1 MATETQYEALTDA
14 LNSLIE
20 INYDRERGYIKASED
35 VQDPDLKPLFRSLS
49 EDSAKYATELADYVR
64 QLQGTPST
72 GQTLS
77 GKVHQ
82 VWLDIKA
89 AISGRDRDAVI
100 GSAQFGDKTAVEAYE
115 KVLEMGKTQMIPE
128 LQSLLSR
135 QRDAIQRGLN
145 VISAEKHEDD
155 DAAADRTTTTGYSG
169 TSNTGNDT
177 DFTGVRTGGGHVDP
191 ISGNY

>member
-1 MATETQYEALTDA
+1 MATETQYEALTNA
-14 LNSLIE
+14 LNNLIE
-20 INYDRERGYIKASED
+20 INYDRERGYLKAAED
-35 VQDPDLKPLFRSLS
+35 VEDADLKPLFRSLS
-49 EDSAKYATELADYVR
+49 EDSAKYAKELADYVR
-64 QLQGTPST
+64 QLHGTPST

-77 GKVHQ
+77 GQVHQ

-115 KVLEMGKTQMIPE
+115 KVLDMDKTAMIPE
-128 LQSLLSR
+128 LQSVLRR

-145 VISAEKHEDD
+145 VISAAKDSESE
-155 DAAADRTTTTGYSG
+155 RTG
-169 TSNTGNDT
+169 TSGYTDSPTTSNDT
-177 DFTGVRTGGGHVDP
+177 DFTGIRTGGGHVDP

>member
-1 MATETQYEALTDA
+1 MATETQYEALTEA
-14 LNSLIE
+14 LNNLIE
-20 INYDRERGYIKASED
+20 INYDRERGYLKASED
-35 VQDPDLKPLFRSLS
+35 VEDADLKPLFRSLS

-115 KVLEMGKTQMIPE
+115 KVLDLDKTQMIPE
-128 LQSLLSR
+128 LQSLLRR

-145 VISAEKHEDD
+145 VISAVKHEDD
-155 DAAADRTTTTGYSG
+155 DDDRTSTPSGYASTAN
-169 TSNTGNDT
+169 TSNET
-177 DFTGVRTGGGHVDP
+177 DFTGVRTSGGHVDP

>member
-14 LNSLIE
+14 LNTLIE
-20 INYDRERGYIKASED
+20 INHDRERGYLKASED
-35 VQDPDLKPLFRSLS
+35 VEDADLKPLFRSLS

-64 QLQGTPST
+64 QLHGTPST

-82 VWLDIKA
+82 VWFDIKA

-115 KVLEMGKTQMIPE
+115 KVLDMEKTQMIPE
-128 LQSLLSR
+128 LQGLLRR

-145 VISAEKHEDD
+145 VISAVKHDD
-155 DAAADRTTTTGYSG
+155 DDRETTTGY
-169 TSNTGNDT
+169 TSTVNTSNDT
-177 DFTGVRTGGGHVDP
+177 DFTGVRTSGGHVDP

>member
-1 MATETQYEALTDA
+1 MATETQYEAVADA
-14 LNSLIE
+14 LNNLIE
-20 INYDRERGYIKASED
+20 LNYDRERGYIKASED
-35 VQDPDLKPLFRSLS
+35 VEDADLKPLFRSLS

-89 AISGRDRDAVI
+89 AISGRDRDAVL
-100 GSAQFGDKTAVEAYE
+100 GSAQFGDKTAVEAYD
-115 KVLEMGKTQMIPE
+115 KVIDMDKVQMIPE
-128 LQSLLSR
+128 LVSTLRR
-135 QRDAIQRGLN
+135 QRDGIQRGLG
-145 VISAEKHEDD
+145 VISTVKHDD
-155 DAAADRTTTTGYSG
+155 EDRTDGSSGYASTVT
-169 TSNTGNDT
+169 TSNET